1 MRDFANHDGLTFK
14 KAATSS
20 GVSTLDRSSGGI
32 SSADDTDF
40 SRALMPRL
48 KITAS
53 GVRFRQNG
61 EIKSKLREKL
71 EWS

>member
-1 MRDFANHDGLTFK
+1 
-14 KAATSS
+14 
-20 GVSTLDRSSGGI
+20 VSTLDRSSGGI